1 MNTNQISK
9 ARIAII
15 VRVKGERK
23 AQEFSGIDAAV
34 RELHI
39 PVPGTSVLKRIRSAV
54 QEHKTVESEFGGV
67 TYLFSQAS
75 H

>member
-1 MNTNQISK
+1 MNTNQANK
-9 ARIAII
+9 ARIAIA
-15 VRVKGERK
+15 VRIKGERK
-23 AQEFSGIDAAV
+23 SKEFSGIDAAV

-54 QEHKTVESEFGGV
+54 QESETVETEFGGV